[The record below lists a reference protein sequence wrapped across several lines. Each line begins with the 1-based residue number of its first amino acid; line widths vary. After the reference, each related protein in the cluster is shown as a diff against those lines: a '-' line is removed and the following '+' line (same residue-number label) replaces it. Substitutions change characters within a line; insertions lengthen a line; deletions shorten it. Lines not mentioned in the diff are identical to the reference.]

1 MPPPLPRQPS
11 RVGGTIV
18 RLPPADAR
26 ARGALLVLLA
36 TLCWSLSGVL
46 VRLLDKAVGW
56 QIILYRSIGLT
67 LVILAVVATTHRGRV
82 LNAVRAAGWTGL
94 MAGIAAA
101 AASMFYILAL
111 GEITVANAL
120 FMVGISP
127 FLAAFAGR
135 WLLGEAV
142 SGRVWL
148 AMLLALLGVVVMV
161 GNGLALGRLH
171 GNLLALGS
179 AASFAAFVVLL
190 RYGRQT
196 DMLPALLHNGVVSML
211 VASLVLAATG
221 GAALFRVSSYDLSL
235 CLLLGI
241 VQLGLGSILFTR
253 GARHVPAAELQL
265 LSMAELA
272 LGPLWVWLAV
282 SEAPT
287 PGTLMGGGLVL
298 AAIAF
303 QALGGRAPT
312 APAPARGPGARP

>member
-1 MPPPLPRQPS
+1 MAPRPPPRLA
-11 RVGGTIV
+11 GTMA
-18 RLPPADAR
+18 PAEPADAR
-26 ARGALLVLLA
+26 ARGVLLVLLA

-46 VRLLDKAVGW
+46 VRLLDQAIGW

-82 LNAVRAAGWTGL
+82 RDAVRKAGWTGL
-94 MAGIAAA
+94 TAGIAAA

-111 GEITVANAL
+111 AEITVANAL

-127 FLAAFAGR
+127 FVAAFAGR

-142 SGRVWL
+142 ARRVWL

-161 GNGLALGRLH
+161 GNGLVLGRLH

-179 AASFAAFVVLL
+179 AACFAAFVVLL

-196 DMLPALLHNGVVSML
+196 DMLPALLHNGVISML
-211 VASLVLAATG
+211 VASLVLAAS
-221 GAALFRVSSYDLSL
+221 GAAAPFRVSGYDLAL
-235 CLLLGI
+235 CLLLGA

-253 GARHVPAAELQL
+253 GARYVPAAELQL

-282 SEAPT
+282 REVPT
-287 PGTLMGGGLVL
+287 AGTLAGGGLVL

-303 QALGGRAPT
+303 QALGGLAPRARG
-312 APAPARGPGARP
+312 PARGPATRP

>member
-1 MPPPLPRQPS
+1 MAPRQPS
-11 RVGGTIV
+11 RPGAITP
-18 RLPPADAR
+18 LEPASAR
-26 ARGALLVLLA
+26 ARGVLLVLAA

-46 VRLLDKAVGW
+46 VRLLDQAVGW

-67 LVILAVVATTHRGRV
+67 LVVLAVVATTHRGRV
-82 LNAVRAAGWTGL
+82 LDAVRAAGWTGV

-101 AASMFYILAL
+101 AASMLYILSLA
-111 GEITVANAL
+111 EITVANAL

-142 SGRVWL
+142 AGRVWV
-148 AMLLALLGVVVMV
+148 AMLLALVGVVVMV

-179 AASFAAFVVLL
+179 AACFAAFVVLL

-196 DMLPALLHNGVVSML
+196 DMLPALLHNGVISML
-211 VASLVLAATG
+211 AASLVLATAG
-221 GAALFRVSSYDLSL
+221 GTAHFRISGYDLSL

-241 VQLGLGSILFTR
+241 VQLGFGSILFTR
-253 GARHVPAAELQL
+253 GARYVPAAELQL

-287 PGTLMGGGLVL
+287 AGTLVGGGLVL
-298 AAIAF
+298 LAIAI
-303 QALGGRAPT
+303 QALGGRGPKAR
-312 APAPARGPGARP
+312 APARGPPARP